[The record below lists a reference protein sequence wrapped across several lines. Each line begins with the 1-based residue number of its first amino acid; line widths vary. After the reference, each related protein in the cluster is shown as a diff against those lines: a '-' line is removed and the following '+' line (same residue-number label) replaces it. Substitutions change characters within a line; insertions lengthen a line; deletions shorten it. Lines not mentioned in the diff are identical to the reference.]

1 MKFSL
6 KSGDIKLERLM
17 GRCGTKDFSRLQ
29 KNLLLKIIE
38 TSWQRTKEKLTN
50 GFFSFERE
58 LKDFFREL
66 EVLIN

>member
-50 GFFSFERE
+50 VF
-58 LKDFFREL
+58 FFRARTKRL
-66 EVLIN
+66 FSRT